1 MGLLSRCSVVVGG
14 GCGTVSEA
22 WLCDFSGDQAWM
34 GHTILHNWHVRG
46 VRGSDSGLAQ
56 DLALTSQ
63 AFLRLPAHQQR
74 GKEGV
79 LASTGGVHCWGAAIR
94 NVV

>member
-1 MGLLSRCSVVVGG
+1 M
-14 GCGTVSEA
+14 SEA

-79 LASTGGVHCWGAAIR
+79 LARHRWGLLAVCGEGRSKSLSATHPIGR
-94 NVV
+94 GW